1 MNRETAARKVTNA
14 LRCAFAMA
22 LLVFVSG
29 CLTGSVRSQRVTRY
43 RPNVRPFRPDQ
54 TAAVASPLAKPGHP
68 SVSMSGRAGGN
79 ERPVARP
86 APGKPRPP
94 VADTN
99 TVNASSSLL
108 RAGDQLTITIL
119 GVESITVKDV
129 VDERGNVNLPMIG
142 QMKLL
147 GLTTSQAEKLIEKTY
162 IDEGFFKRITVT
174 VVAQK
179 EDYFIH
185 GQVMKAGRFPW
196 TPDLTLLKALGAAG
210 GFTPFAKESKIELQ
224 RGAQRLEYN
233 AVRIGDGREPD
244 PAIEPGDVIVVSRGF
259 WK

>member
-1 MNRETAARKVTNA
+1 
-14 LRCAFAMA
+14 
-22 LLVFVSG
+22 
-29 CLTGSVRSQRVTRY
+29 
-43 RPNVRPFRPDQ
+43 
-54 TAAVASPLAKPGHP
+54 
-68 SVSMSGRAGGN
+68 
-79 ERPVARP
+79 
-86 APGKPRPP
+86 